1 MSSNKDL
8 MRRIKQLEMLSNTE
22 TGGFYVGDYNPD
34 NNQYKI
40 VNASGK
46 AAYHTK
52 ASLIAWM
59 NRIVEKGER
68 FTLWFGLMPFE
79 VLEFGHPT
87 LIKVDR
93 NNGLTMDNQRTVVIQ
108 W

>member
-22 TGGFYVGDYNPD
+22 AGGFYVGDYNPD

-46 AAYHTK
+46 AAYHDKT
-52 ASLIAWM
+52 SLIAWM

>member
-8 MRRIKQLEMLSNTE
+8 MRRIKQLEMLSNTDA
-22 TGGFYVGDYNPD
+22 GGFYVGDYD
-34 NNQYKI
+34 LDKKRYKL
-40 VNASGK
+40 VNATGK
-46 AAYHTK
+46 ASYHDKT
-52 ASLIAWM
+52 SLISWL
-59 NRIVEKGER
+59 NRLAEKGER

>member
-22 TGGFYVGDYNPD
+22 AGGFYVGDYD
-34 NNQYKI
+34 LDKKRYKL
-40 VNASGK
+40 VNATGK
-46 AAYHTK
+46 ASYHDKT
-52 ASLIAWM
+52 SLLSWL
-59 NRIVEKGER
+59 NRLAEKGER

-93 NNGLTMDNQRTVVIQ
+93 NNGLTMDNQKAVVIQ